1 MPLMEKYCWPLPV
14 AMQNSTLVGIVG
26 MRNRTTSRGAFL
38 VCVKLTDIFQTSCFS
53 SKMQRGAA
61 ARGFILVS
69 FIGGFNRF

>member
-1 MPLMEKYCWPLPV
+1 M
-14 AMQNSTLVGIVG
+14 T
-26 MRNRTTSRGAFL
+26 NRTTSRGAFL